1 MILGGTVKS
10 GGIEDIPDV
19 VVKLFRETATTV
31 PEDVE
36 KALISA
42 MEREENEIS
51 KSILKAILKNI
62 EVAKNNS
69 IPLCQDT
76 GVPLVFLKVGK
87 NISSSEIIHIL
98 NGIKEGVI
106 RATEEIPLRPNVVN
120 PFTRENLKT
129 NIGLGFPFVD
139 IEVDDKLDR
148 EIEIKV
154 LPKGAG
160 SENMSAL
167 KMLTPAEGIEGIKKF
182 VLETVVNAGGK
193 PCPPIIL
200 GVGVGGTGD
209 IALKLAKKALLRR
222 IGGRHSNKNIA
233 KLERELLEDINKLGI
248 GTMGL
253 GGSITALDVFIEYM
267 GCHTAS
273 LPVGVCIQCWAHRWA
288 KKILKI

>member
-1 MILGGTVKS
+1 MKS
-10 GGIEDIPDV
+10 EDIVEV
-19 VVKLFRETATTV
+19 VVELFKETGTTV

-42 MEREENEIS
+42 LEREESEIS
-51 KSILKAILKNI
+51 RSILRAILKNI
-62 EVAKNNS
+62 EVARDRS

-76 GVPLVFLKVGK
+76 GVPVVFLRVGK
-87 NISSSEIIHIL
+87 NISSSEILRIL
-98 NGIKEGVI
+98 DGIREGVV
-106 RATEEIPLRPNVVN
+106 RATEEIPLRPNVVD

-129 NIGLGFPFVD
+129 NVGLGSPFID
-139 IEVDDKLDR
+139 IEVDERLDR
-148 EIEIKV
+148 EVEIKV

-167 KMLTPAEGIEGIKKF
+167 KMLTPAEGIEGIKRF
-182 VLETVVNAGGK
+182 VLETVANAGGK

-200 GVGVGGTGD
+200 GVGVGGTAD

-222 IGGRHSNKNIA
+222 IGERHPNRDIA

-273 LPVGVCIQCWAHRWA
+273 LPVGICIQCWAHRWGRR
-288 KKILKI
+288 ILKI

>member
-1 MILGGTVKS
+1 MKS
-10 GGIEDIPDV
+10 EDIVEV
-19 VVKLFRETATTV
+19 VVELFRETGTTV

-42 MEREENEIS
+42 VEREESEIS
-51 KSILKAILKNI
+51 RSILRAILKNI
-62 EVAKNNS
+62 EVARDRS

-76 GVPLVFLKVGK
+76 GVPVVFLRVGK
-87 NISSSEIIHIL
+87 NISSSEILRIL
-98 NGIKEGVI
+98 DGIREGVI
-106 RATEEIPLRPNVVN
+106 RATEEIPLRPNVVD

-129 NIGLGFPFVD
+129 NVGLGSPFID
-139 IEVDDKLDR
+139 IEVDERLDR
-148 EIEIKV
+148 EVEIKV

-167 KMLTPAEGIEGIKKF
+167 KMLTPAEGIEGIKRF
-182 VLETVVNAGGK
+182 VLETVANAGGK

-200 GVGVGGTGD
+200 GVGVGGTAD

-222 IGGRHSNKNIA
+222 IGERHPNRDIA

-273 LPVGVCIQCWAHRWA
+273 LPVGICIQCWAHRWGRR
-288 KKILKI
+288 ILKI

>member
-1 MILGGTVKS
+1 MKS
-10 GGIEDIPDV
+10 EDIVEV
-19 VVKLFRETATTV
+19 VVELFKETGTTV

-42 MEREENEIS
+42 LEREESEIS
-51 KSILKAILKNI
+51 RSILRAILKNI
-62 EVAKNNS
+62 EVARDRS

-76 GVPLVFLKVGK
+76 GMPVVFLRVGK
-87 NISSSEIIHIL
+87 NISSSEILRIL
-98 NGIKEGVI
+98 DGIREGVI
-106 RATEEIPLRPNVVN
+106 RATEEIPLRPNVVD

-129 NIGLGFPFVD
+129 NVGLGSPFID
-139 IEVDDKLDR
+139 IEVDERLDR
-148 EIEIKV
+148 EVEIKV

-167 KMLTPAEGIEGIKKF
+167 KMLTPAEGIEGIKRF
-182 VLETVVNAGGK
+182 VLETVDNAGGK

-200 GVGVGGTGD
+200 GVGVGGTAD

-222 IGGRHSNKNIA
+222 IGERHPNRDIA

-273 LPVGVCIQCWAHRWA
+273 LPVGICIQCWAHRWGRR
-288 KKILKI
+288 ILKI

>member
-1 MILGGTVKS
+1 VKS
-10 GGIEDIPDV
+10 EDIAEV
-19 VVKLFRETATTV
+19 VVELLRETVISV

-36 KALISA
+36 RALLSA
-42 MEREENEIS
+42 VEREESEIS
-51 KSILKAILKNI
+51 RNILRAILKNI
-62 EVAKNNS
+62 EIARDRS

-76 GVPLVFLKVGK
+76 GVPVVFLRVGK
-87 NISSSEIIHIL
+87 DISSSEILLIID
-98 NGIKEGVI
+98 GVKEGII
-106 RATEEIPLRPNVVN
+106 RATEEIPLRPNVVD

-129 NIGLGFPFVD
+129 NVGLGSPFID
-139 IEVDDKLDR
+139 IEVDERLDR
-148 EIEIKV
+148 EVEIRI

-167 KMLTPAEGIEGIKKF
+167 KMLTPAEGIEGIKRF
-182 VLETVVNAGGK
+182 VLETVANAGGK

-200 GVGVGGTGD
+200 GVGVGGTAD

-222 IGGRHSNKNIA
+222 IGERHPNRDVA

-248 GTMGL
+248 GAMGL

-273 LPVGVCIQCWAHRWA
+273 LPVGICIQCWAHRWGRR
-288 KKILKI
+288 ILKF

>member
-1 MILGGTVKS
+1 VKS
-10 GGIEDIPDV
+10 EDIVEV
-19 VVKLFRETATTV
+19 VVELFRETGTTV

-42 MEREENEIS
+42 VEREESEIS
-51 KSILKAILKNI
+51 RSILRAILKNI
-62 EVAKNNS
+62 EVARDRS

-76 GVPLVFLKVGK
+76 GVPVVFLRVGK
-87 NISSSEIIHIL
+87 NISSSEILRIL
-98 NGIKEGVI
+98 DGIREGVI
-106 RATEEIPLRPNVVN
+106 RATEEIPLRPNVVD

-129 NIGLGFPFVD
+129 NVGLGSPFID
-139 IEVDDKLDR
+139 IEVDERLDR
-148 EIEIKV
+148 EVEIKV

-167 KMLTPAEGIEGIKKF
+167 KMLTPAEGIEGIKRF
-182 VLETVVNAGGK
+182 VLETVANAGGK

-200 GVGVGGTGD
+200 GVGVGGTAD

-222 IGGRHSNKNIA
+222 IGERHPNRDIA

-248 GTMGL
+248 GAMGL

-273 LPVGVCIQCWAHRWA
+273 LPVGICIQCWAHRWGRR
-288 KKILKI
+288 ILKF

>member
-1 MILGGTVKS
+1 VKS
-10 GGIEDIPDV
+10 EDIVEV
-19 VVKLFRETATTV
+19 VVELFRETGTTV

-42 MEREENEIS
+42 VEREESEIS
-51 KSILKAILKNI
+51 RSILRAILKNI
-62 EVAKNNS
+62 EVARDRS

-76 GVPLVFLKVGK
+76 GVPVVFLRVGK
-87 NISSSEIIHIL
+87 NISSSEILRIL
-98 NGIKEGVI
+98 DGIREGVI
-106 RATEEIPLRPNVVN
+106 RATEEIPLRPNVVD

-129 NIGLGFPFVD
+129 NVGLGSPFID
-139 IEVDDKLDR
+139 IEVDERLDR
-148 EIEIKV
+148 EVEIKV

-167 KMLTPAEGIEGIKKF
+167 KMLTPAEGIEGIKRF
-182 VLETVVNAGGK
+182 VLETVANAGGK

-200 GVGVGGTGD
+200 GVGVGGTAD

-222 IGGRHSNKNIA
+222 IGERHPNRDIA

-273 LPVGVCIQCWAHRWA
+273 LPVGICIQCWAHRWGRR
-288 KKILKI
+288 ILKI